1 MRHTLAMLCCLLSMG
16 CTTIPATYRKVP
28 KERATECVTNC
39 EALGMKLTGVV
50 IIRDS
55 AGCVC
60 EPTNAEMKVS
70 TGAVSAVAGGALI
83 AEEESAQPS
92 SQQGGP
98 IGGARR

>member
-1 MRHTLAMLCCLLSMG
+1 MRHTLAMLCCLLSAG
-16 CTTIPATYRKVP
+16 CSTIPATYRKVP

-60 EPTNAEMKVS
+60 EPTEAERKVLTS
-70 TGAVSAVAGGALI
+70 AVSAVAGGALI
-83 AEEESAQPS
+83 SEEESAQPS
-92 SQQGGP
+92 SQQADPMGGP
-98 IGGARR
+98 RR